1 MKFGYLIF
9 NIDVKKPDNYKEYIE
24 KVKPLAE
31 KYGGEY
37 IIRGGETM
45 VIEGTWSYP
54 RTVVIKFPSYDKA
67 KEFYNSDEYQPIK
80 KIRLEN
86 SVSNAIIIEGA

>member
-1 MKFGYLIF
+1 MNGYLIF

-24 KVKPLAE
+24 KVKPIAE
-31 KYGGEY
+31 KYGGVY

-45 VIEGTWSYP
+45 VIEGNWSYP
-54 RTVVIKFPSYDKA
+54 RTVVIKFPSYEKA
-67 KEFYNSDEYQPIK
+67 KEFYNSNDYQPIK

-86 SVSNAIIIEGA
+86 SVSNAIIIEG

>member
-1 MKFGYLIF
+1 MNGYLIF

-24 KVKPLAE
+24 KVKPIAE
-31 KYGGEY
+31 KYGGVY

-45 VIEGTWSYP
+45 IIEGNWSYP
-54 RTVVIKFPSYDKA
+54 RTVVIKFPSYEKA
-67 KEFYNSDEYQPIK
+67 KEFYNSNEYQPIK

-86 SVSNAIIIEGA
+86 SVSNAIIIEGS

>member
-1 MKFGYLIF
+1 MNGYLIF

-24 KVKPLAE
+24 KVKPIAE
-31 KYGGEY
+31 KYGGVY

-45 VIEGTWSYP
+45 VIEGNWSYP
-54 RTVVIKFPSYDKA
+54 RTVVIKFPSYEKA
-67 KEFYNSDEYQPIK
+67 KEFYNSNDYQPIK